1 MLAKHIVGDFS
12 RFFEGAS
19 TFLTPK
25 LPFAAL
31 KTIRGSKKFWPPQ
44 KPIENTNYALS
55 PHKKI
60 TSYTI
65 RNSGALIVKTVGAS
79 CIAAV

>member
-1 MLAKHIVGDFS
+1 MVAPIPKNINALLNLIVSDVIFGMLEKPIIGDFS

-31 KTIRGSKKFWPPQ
+31 RTIWGSEKSWPPR
-44 KPIENTNYALS
+44 KTP
-55 PHKKI
+55 
-60 TSYTI
+60 
-65 RNSGALIVKTVGAS
+65 RNGRLCVLPA
-79 CIAAV
+79 